1 MGGSSGFCTVE
12 AHWGDGKANQPA
24 MEQYKHS
31 VSLDIEKCK
40 GCTNCLKRCPTEA
53 IRIRDGHA
61 VINSDVC
68 IDCGECIR
76 RCPYQ
81 AKKANFDKF
90 EDIDQSKYRIA
101 LPAPSFYGQFS
112 ELDDVDYV
120 LQGLL
125 DIGFDDVFEVA
136 RAAEIV
142 TEYTRRYMKRKDI
155 SYPVINS
162 ACPVVVR
169 LITLRFPY
177 LCDHVIPM
185 MPPIEVAG
193 RMAREEA
200 LQKHPELKP
209 DDIATVFVS
218 PCPAKA
224 SYVKNGFM
232 GQKSNVDYV
241 VSMSDIYFKL
251 IGVMKKSNTPKA
263 YSQSG
268 MIGMSWASTG
278 GEASALFNDEYLA
291 ADGIENVIHVLDE
304 IETGHFPMLQFVEL
318 NACPGGCVGGVATVE
333 NPYIARVRMQALRR
347 YLPVSQNRL
356 DKDDTDMPKD
366 MLFTHE
372 LEYRPVGKIDEDR
385 STAMQKMS
393 EIEELAESLPAL
405 DCGSCGAPTC
415 RAFAEDVVLGGR
427 NIDECIVYMRE
438 RIHEMAKH
446 PEGEQKPEG
455 EKDDSTGN
463 G

>member
-1 MGGSSGFCTVE
+1 M
-12 AHWGDGKANQPA
+12 D
-24 MEQYKHS
+24 QYKHS

-90 EDIDQSKYRIA
+90 EDVDPKKYRIA
-101 LPAPSFYGQFS
+101 LPAPSFYGQFT

-125 DIGFDDVFEVA
+125 DIGFNEVFEVA

-142 TEYTRRYMKRKDI
+142 TEYTRRYMKSEDVR
-155 SYPVINS
+155 YPVINS
-162 ACPVVVR
+162 ACPAVVR
-169 LITLRFPY
+169 LISLRFPY

-200 LQKHPELKP
+200 LEKRPELKP
-209 DDIATVFVS
+209 EDIAVVFIS

-232 GQKSNVDYV
+232 EQKSNVDYV

-251 IGVMKKSNTPKA
+251 IGVMKKSKLPQTS
-263 YSQSG
+263 SQSG

-278 GEASALFNDEYLA
+278 GEASALFNDKYLA
-291 ADGIENVIHVLDE
+291 ADGIENVIRVLDE

-333 NPYIARVRMQALRR
+333 NPYIARVRMRALRR
-347 YLPVSQNRL
+347 YLPVSLNRL
-356 DKDDTDMPKD
+356 SKDDPEYLPKD
-366 MLFTHE
+366 MLFKHE
-372 LEYRPVGKIDEDR
+372 LEYRPVGKFDEDR
-385 STAMQKMS
+385 ALAMQKMS
-393 EIEELAESLPAL
+393 EIEALAETLPAL

-427 NIDECIVYMRE
+427 SVDECIVYMRE
-438 RIHEMAKH
+438 RIQKLAAEQEAEQTKNDKSGS
-446 PEGEQKPEG
+446 EGEAK
-455 EKDDSTGN
+455 
-463 G
+463 

>member
-1 MGGSSGFCTVE
+1 MAQAC
-12 AHWGDGKANQPA
+12 GKAKNA
-24 MEQYKHS
+24 RMKQYKHS
-31 VSLDIEKCK
+31 VSLDLDKCK

-81 AKKANFDKF
+81 AKKATFDRF
-90 EDIDQSKYRIA
+90 EDIDAKKYRIA
-101 LPAPSFYGQFS
+101 LPAPSFYGQFVD
-112 ELDDVDYV
+112 LDDVDYV

-125 DIGFDDVFEVA
+125 DIGFNDVFEVA

-142 TEYTRRYMKRKDI
+142 TEYTRRYMREENV

-185 MPPIEVAG
+185 MPPIELAG
-193 RMAREEA
+193 KMAREEA

-209 DDIATVFVS
+209 EDIAIVFIS

-224 SYVKNGFM
+224 SYVKNGFL
-232 GQKSNVDYV
+232 GEKSHVDYV

-251 IGVMKKSNTPKA
+251 IGVMKKNVIPKA
-263 YSQSG
+263 VSQSG

-278 GEASALFNDEYLA
+278 GEASALFNDKYLA
-291 ADGIENVIHVLDE
+291 ADGIENVIRVLDE

-333 NPYIARVRMQALRR
+333 NPYIARVRLQALRR

-356 DKDDTDMPKD
+356 EKDDNEGYPEEILFPKD
-366 MLFTHE
+366 
-372 LEYRPVGKIDEDR
+372 LEYRPVGKFDEDL

-393 EIEELAESLPAL
+393 EIETLASSLPAL

-427 NIDECIVYMRE
+427 SVDECIVYMRE
-438 RIHEMAKH
+438 RIQKLAND
-446 PEGEQKPEG
+446 PEEEQ
-455 EKDDSTGN
+455 T
-463 G
+463 

>member
-1 MGGSSGFCTVE
+1 M
-12 AHWGDGKANQPA
+12 K
-24 MEQYKHS
+24 QYKHS

-40 GCTNCLKRCPTEA
+40 GCTNCVKRCPTEA

-81 AKKANFDKF
+81 AKKANFDRF
-90 EDIDQSKYRIA
+90 EEIDAKKYRIA
-101 LPAPSFYGQFS
+101 LPAPSLYGQFVDL
-112 ELDDVDYV
+112 EDVDYV

-142 TEYTRRYMKRKDI
+142 TEYTRRYMHEKDI

-162 ACPVVVR
+162 ACPAVVR

-177 LCDHVIPM
+177 LCKHVIPM
-185 MPPIEVAG
+185 MPPVELAG
-193 RMAREEA
+193 KMAREEA
-200 LQKHPELKP
+200 MGKHPELKP
-209 DDIATVFVS
+209 EDIAVVFVS

-224 SYVKNGFM
+224 SYVKNGFL
-232 GQKSNVDYV
+232 GGKSHVDYV

-251 IGVMKKSNTPKA
+251 IAVMKKNATPKTA
-263 YSQSG
+263 SQSG
-268 MIGMSWASTG
+268 MIGISWASTG
-278 GEASALFNDEYLA
+278 GEASALFNDKYLA
-291 ADGIENVIHVLDE
+291 ADGIENVIRVLDE

-333 NPYIARVRMQALRR
+333 NPYIARVRLQALRR

-356 DKDDTDMPKD
+356 EKDDTEGYPEEILFPKD
-366 MLFTHE
+366 
-372 LEYRPVGKIDEDR
+372 LEYRPVGKIDDDLT
-385 STAMQKMS
+385 TAMQKMS
-393 EIEELAESLPAL
+393 EIEALANSLPAL

-415 RAFAEDVVLGGR
+415 RAFAEDVVLCGR
-427 NIDECIVYMRE
+427 SVDECIVYMRE
-438 RIHEMAKH
+438 RIQELAKC
-446 PEGEQKPEG
+446 PEEEQR
-455 EKDDSTGN
+455 
-463 G
+463 

>member
-1 MGGSSGFCTVE
+1 M
-12 AHWGDGKANQPA
+12 D
-24 MEQYKHS
+24 QYKHS

-90 EDIDQSKYRIA
+90 EDIDPKKYRIA
-101 LPAPSFYGQFS
+101 LPAPSFYGQFT

-125 DIGFDDVFEVA
+125 DIGFNEVFEVA

-142 TEYTRRYMKRKDI
+142 TEYTRRFLKREDVR
-155 SYPVINS
+155 YPVINS
-162 ACPVVVR
+162 ACPAVVR
-169 LITLRFPY
+169 LISLRFPY

-200 LQKHPELKP
+200 LEKHPELKP
-209 DDIATVFVS
+209 ENIAIVFIS

-232 GQKSNVDYV
+232 EQKSNVDYV

-251 IGVMKKSNTPKA
+251 IGVMKKSKLPQTS
-263 YSQSG
+263 SQSG

-278 GEASALFNDEYLA
+278 GEASALFNDKYLA
-291 ADGIENVIHVLDE
+291 ADGIENVIRVLDE

-333 NPYIARVRMQALRR
+333 NPYIARVRMRALRR
-347 YLPVSQNRL
+347 YLPVSLNRL
-356 DKDDTDMPKD
+356 GKDDTEYLPKD
-366 MLFTHE
+366 MLFKHE
-372 LEYRPVGKIDEDR
+372 LEYRPVGKFDEDR
-385 STAMQKMS
+385 ALAMQKMS
-393 EIEELAESLPAL
+393 EIEALAETLPAL

-427 NIDECIVYMRE
+427 SVDECIVYMRE
-438 RIHEMAKH
+438 RIHKLAAEQEAEKQKSSESGS
-446 PEGEQKPEG
+446 EGEAK
-455 EKDDSTGN
+455 
-463 G
+463 

>member
-1 MGGSSGFCTVE
+1 M
-12 AHWGDGKANQPA
+12 K
-24 MEQYKHS
+24 QYQHS

-61 VINSDVC
+61 VIDSDIC

-81 AKKANFDKF
+81 AKKANFDRF
-90 EDIDQSKYRIA
+90 EEIDEAKYRIA
-101 LPAPSFYGQFS
+101 LPAPSLYGQFVD
-112 ELDDVDYV
+112 LDDVDYI

-136 RAAEIV
+136 QAAEIV
-142 TEYTRRYMKRKDI
+142 TEYTRRYMNEANV

-162 ACPVVVR
+162 ACPVIVR

-193 RMAREEA
+193 KLAREEA
-200 LQKHPELKP
+200 LKKHPELKP
-209 DDIATVFVS
+209 EDIAVVFIS

-224 SYVKNGFM
+224 SYVKNGFL
-232 GQKSNVDYV
+232 GEKSYVDYV

-251 IGVMKKSNTPKA
+251 IGVMKKSSATEA
-263 YSQSG
+263 GSQSG

-278 GEASALFNDEYLA
+278 GEASALFNDKYLA
-291 ADGIENVIHVLDE
+291 ADGIENVIRVLDQ

-333 NPYIARVRMQALRR
+333 NPYIARVRLQALRR

-356 DKDDTDMPKD
+356 EKSDIGGFPEG
-366 MLFTHE
+366 MLFPND
-372 LEYRPVGKIDEDR
+372 LEYRPVGKFDEDL

-393 EIEELAESLPAL
+393 EIDALAQSLPAL

-427 NIDECIVYMRE
+427 SVDECIVYMRE
-438 RIHEMAKH
+438 RIQALGKD
-446 PEGEQKPEG
+446 PE
-455 EKDDSTGN
+455 EKT
-463 G
+463 

>member
-1 MGGSSGFCTVE
+1 M
-12 AHWGDGKANQPA
+12 D
-24 MEQYKHS
+24 QYKHS

-90 EDIDQSKYRIA
+90 EDIDPKKYRIA
-101 LPAPSFYGQFS
+101 LPAPSFYGQFA

-142 TEYTRRYMKRKDI
+142 TEYTRRYLKRPDI
-155 SYPVINS
+155 RYPVINS

-177 LCDHVIPM
+177 LCDHVMPI

-193 RMAREEA
+193 RLAREEA
-200 LQKHPELKP
+200 LKKHPELKEE
-209 DDIATVFVS
+209 DLAVVFIS

-232 GQKSNVDYV
+232 GQKSFVDYV
-241 VSMSDIYFKL
+241 VSISDMYFKL
-251 IGVMKKSNTPKA
+251 IGVMKKGETPKA
-263 YSQSG
+263 YSKSG

-278 GEASALFNDEYLA
+278 GEASALFNDRYLA
-291 ADGIENVIHVLDE
+291 ADGIENVIKVLDE
-304 IETGHFPMLQFVEL
+304 IETGHFPLLRFVEL

-356 DKDDTDMPKD
+356 PKQNPETVPKE

-372 LEYRPVGKIDEDR
+372 LEYHPVGKLDEDR
-385 STAMQKMS
+385 TTAMQKMS
-393 EIEELAESLPAL
+393 EIEQLAESLPAL

-427 NIDECIVYMRE
+427 SVDECIVYMRE
-438 RIHEMAKH
+438 RIHEMAGKPGDEQNP
-446 PEGEQKPEG
+446 PETPAPETKKKPE
-455 EKDDSTGN
+455 ETPK
-463 G
+463 

>member
-1 MGGSSGFCTVE
+1 
-12 AHWGDGKANQPA
+12 

-31 VSLDIEKCK
+31 VSLDLEKCK

-81 AKKANFDKF
+81 AKRATFDRL
-90 EDIDQSKYRIA
+90 EDIPAGMYRVA
-101 LPAPSFYGQFS
+101 LPAPSFYGQFA
-112 ELDDVDYV
+112 EIGDVDQV
-120 LQGLL
+120 LQGLV

-142 TEYTRRYMKRKDI
+142 TEYTRRFLQSEDVR
-155 SYPVINS
+155 YPVINS
-162 ACPVVVR
+162 ACPAIVR

-200 LQKHPELKP
+200 LKKHPELKP
-209 DDIATVFVS
+209 EDVATVFIS

-224 SYVKNGFM
+224 SYVKNGFR
-232 GQKSNVDYV
+232 GQKSSVDYV
-241 VSMSDIYFKL
+241 VSMSDLYFKL
-251 IGVMKKSNTPKA
+251 IGVLKKGMAPRMFSRT
-263 YSQSG
+263 G

-278 GEASALFNDEYLA
+278 GEASALFNDRYLA
-291 ADGIENVIHVLDE
+291 ADGIENVIRVLDE
-304 IETGHFPMLQFVEL
+304 IETGHFPLLRFVEL

-347 YLPVSQNRL
+347 YLPVSQNWL
-356 DKDDTDMPKD
+356 TAEDPAGLPEE
-366 MLFTHE
+366 MLIPGKV
-372 LEYRPVGKIDEDR
+372 EYRPVGKIDEDMDA
-385 STAMQKMS
+385 AMQKMAQ
-393 EIEELAESLPAL
+393 IDALVAALPAL

-415 RAFAEDVVLGGR
+415 RAFAEDVVLGDR
-427 NIDECIVYMRE
+427 QVDECVVRMRK
-438 RIHEMAKH
+438 RISELDH
-446 PEGEQKPEG
+446 KPEEG
-455 EKDDSTGN
+455 GA
-463 G
+463 

>member
-1 MGGSSGFCTVE
+1 M
-12 AHWGDGKANQPA
+12 K
-24 MEQYKHS
+24 QYQHS

-81 AKKANFDKF
+81 AKKANFDRF
-90 EDIDQSKYRIA
+90 EEIDAAKYRIA
-101 LPAPSFYGQFS
+101 LPAPSLYGQFS
-112 ELDDVDYV
+112 DLDDVDYI

-142 TEYTRRYMKRKDI
+142 TEYTRQYMNGENVG
-155 SYPVINS
+155 YPVINS
-162 ACPVVVR
+162 ACPAIVR

-177 LCDHVIPM
+177 LCSHVIPM

-193 RMAREEA
+193 KLAREEA
-200 LQKHPELKP
+200 LEKHPELKEE
-209 DDIATVFVS
+209 DVAVVFVS

-224 SYVKNGFM
+224 SYVKNGFL
-232 GQKSNVDYV
+232 GEKSHVDYV

-251 IGVMKKSNTPKA
+251 IGAMKKNAAPQAGSK
-263 YSQSG
+263 SG

-278 GEASALFNDEYLA
+278 GEASALFNDRYLA
-291 ADGIENVIHVLDE
+291 ADGIENVIRVLDQ

-333 NPYIARVRMQALRR
+333 NPYIARVRLQALRR

-356 DKDDTDMPKD
+356 DKDDIGGFPEEMLFPKD
-366 MLFTHE
+366 
-372 LEYRPVGKIDEDR
+372 LEYRPVGKFDEDLT
-385 STAMQKMS
+385 TAMQKMG
-393 EIEELAESLPAL
+393 EIDTLAASLPAL

-427 NIDECIVYMRE
+427 CVDECIVYMRE
-438 RIHEMAKH
+438 RIQELAKC
-446 PEGEQKPEG
+446 PE
-455 EKDDSTGN
+455 EKQ
-463 G
+463 

>member
-1 MGGSSGFCTVE
+1 MTPV
-12 AHWGDGKANQPA
+12 

-81 AKKANFDKF
+81 AKKANFDRF
-90 EDIDQSKYRIA
+90 EDIDTAKYRIA
-101 LPAPSFYGQFS
+101 LPAPSFYGQFV

-125 DIGFDDVFEVA
+125 DIGFQEVFEVA

-142 TEYTRRYMKRKDI
+142 TEYTRQYLKGEAVP
-155 SYPVINS
+155 YPIINS

-177 LCDHVIPM
+177 LCDHVIPI
-185 MPPIEVAG
+185 MPPIELAG
-193 RMAREEA
+193 SMAREEA
-200 LQKHPELKP
+200 LKKHPELKP
-209 DDIATVFVS
+209 EDIAVVFIS

-224 SYVKNGFM
+224 SYVKNGFL
-232 GQKSNVDYV
+232 GEKSHIDYV

-251 IGVMKKSNTPKA
+251 IGVMKKNVVPQTS
-263 YSQSG
+263 SQSG

-278 GEASALFNDEYLA
+278 GEASALFNDRYLA
-291 ADGIENVIHVLDE
+291 ADGIDNVIHVLDE

-333 NPYIARVRMQALRR
+333 NPYIARVRLQALRR

-356 DKDDTDMPKD
+356 SKDDSGEIPNDLLFPKR
-366 MLFTHE
+366 
-372 LEYRPVGKIDEDR
+372 LEYRPVGKFDEDL

-393 EIEELAESLPAL
+393 EIEDLAASLPAL

-427 NIDECIVYMRE
+427 SVDECIVYMRE
-438 RIHEMAKH
+438 RIQELAQP
-446 PEGEQKPEG
+446 PEGETK
-455 EKDDSTGN
+455 
-463 G
+463 

>member
-1 MGGSSGFCTVE
+1 M
-12 AHWGDGKANQPA
+12 D
-24 MEQYKHS
+24 QYKHS

-90 EDIDQSKYRIA
+90 EDIDPKKYRIA
-101 LPAPSFYGQFS
+101 LPAPSFYGQFT

-125 DIGFDDVFEVA
+125 DIGFNEVFEVA

-142 TEYTRRYMKRKDI
+142 TEYTRRFLKREDVR
-155 SYPVINS
+155 YPVINS
-162 ACPVVVR
+162 ACPAVVR
-169 LITLRFPY
+169 LISLRFPY

-193 RMAREEA
+193 RMARQEA
-200 LQKHPELKP
+200 LEKHPELKP
-209 DDIATVFVS
+209 EDIAIVFIS

-232 GQKSNVDYV
+232 EQKSNVDYV
-241 VSMSDIYFKL
+241 VSVSDIYFKL
-251 IGVMKKSNTPKA
+251 IGVMKKSKLPQTS
-263 YSQSG
+263 SQSG

-278 GEASALFNDEYLA
+278 GEASALFNDKYLA
-291 ADGIENVIHVLDE
+291 ADGIENVIRVLDE

-333 NPYIARVRMQALRR
+333 NPYIARVRMRALRR
-347 YLPVSQNRL
+347 YLPVSLNRL
-356 DKDDTDMPKD
+356 GKDDAEYLPKD
-366 MLFTHE
+366 MLFKHA
-372 LEYRPVGKIDEDR
+372 LEYRPVGKFDEDR
-385 STAMQKMS
+385 ALAMQKMS
-393 EIEELAESLPAL
+393 EIETLAETLPAL

-427 NIDECIVYMRE
+427 SVDECIVYMRE
-438 RIHEMAKH
+438 RIQKLAAEQEAEQRRLNKGGS
-446 PEGEQKPEG
+446 EGETK
-455 EKDDSTGN
+455 
-463 G
+463 